1 MELKLK
7 PCETCSLKLS
17 RTGIRA
23 CKTCINESINVSEF
37 NVLAI
42 SYNEANAGERFAKSL
57 HETGFAIL
65 KDHPILAGEIDQM
78 YAKWADFFRNDQRF
92 EHAVQEG
99 NVHGYY
105 GFKSENA
112 KGSAHKD
119 LKEFYHVYEDQ
130 PVPDDVASDTRQFQR
145 KMIEIGTELLGWLD
159 ENSPADTVYF
169 SELLTSMVDGSK
181 QNLLR
186 ILHYPPLDE
195 NAEPGEERA
204 AAHEDIN
211 LITLLV
217 TGSEPGLQARDN
229 SGNWHDVPCQSGYIT
244 INSGDMLAKASDG
257 FYPST
262 PHRVI
267 NPPDQENRSRYSM
280 PLFVHPRPEVQL
292 DDKQTAEEYLN
303 ERLREIGLKS

>member
-1 MELKLK
+1 MK
-7 PCETCSLKLS
+7 PCETCFLKLS
-17 RTGIRA
+17 KTGID
-23 CKTCINESINVSEF
+23 TCLVTISESLEVSDF

-42 SYNEANAGERFAKSL
+42 SYKEANAGERFAKSL

-65 KDHPILAGEIDQM
+65 KDHPILADEIDQM
-78 YAKWADFFRNDQRF
+78 YAKWASFFRNDQRF
-92 EHAVQEG
+92 EHAVQDG
-99 NVHGYY
+99 DVHGYY

-112 KGSAHKD
+112 KGSSHKD

-130 PVPDDVASDTRQFQR
+130 PVPKDVENDTRQFQR

-159 ENSPADTVYF
+159 DNSPAETKDDF
-169 SELLTSMVDGSK
+169 SEQLTSMVDGSK
-181 QNLLR
+181 HNLLR
-186 ILHYPPLDE
+186 ILHYPPLDD
-195 NAEPGEERA
+195 NVEPGEERA

-217 TGSEPGLQARDN
+217 TGSEPGLQARDKD
-229 SGNWHDVPCQSGYIT
+229 GQWHDVPCQAGYIT
-244 INSGDMLAKASDG
+244 INSGDMLAKASGG

-292 DDKQTAEEYLN
+292 DAKQTAGEYLD
-303 ERLREIGLKS
+303 ERLREIGLK

>member
-1 MELKLK
+1 M
-7 PCETCSLKLS
+7 TD
-17 RTGIRA
+17 
-23 CKTCINESINVSEF
+23 F

-42 SYNEANAGERFAKSL
+42 SYKDADAGKLFAKSL

-65 KDHPILAGEIDQM
+65 KDHPIQTSEIDKM
-78 YAKWADFFRNDQRF
+78 YSVWSDYFNNDRKF
-92 EHAVQEG
+92 EDAVQEG

-119 LKEFYHVYEDQ
+119 LKEFYHVYENQ
-130 PVPDDVASDTRQFQR
+130 PVPGMVEDETRGFQSD
-145 KMIEIGTELLGWLD
+145 MIAIGTELLGWLD
-159 ENSPADTVYF
+159 DNSPQEVRKAL
-169 SELLTSMVDGSK
+169 SENLTAMIEGSNN
-181 QNLLR
+181 NLLR
-186 ILHYPPLDE
+186 IIHYPPLEDDVQ
-195 NAEPGEERA
+195 PGEERA

-217 TGSEPGLQARDN
+217 TGSEPGLQAKD
-229 SGNWHDVPCQSGYIT
+229 SAGNWHDVPCNAGYIT
-244 INSGDMLAKASDG
+244 INSGDMLSKATGG

-280 PLFVHPRPEVQL
+280 PLFVHPRSEVQL
-292 DDKQTAEEYLN
+292 DEKQTAGEYLD